1 MSKNYKAKEFAELLN
16 VSVLT
21 LQRWDNTGKLKAHRT
36 PTNRRY
42 YTYEQYQKYMGI
54 TNSSKKTVIYTRV
67 STSNQK
73 DDLKNQVEFLRQYAN
88 AKGIIVDTVIEDYG
102 SGLNYNRKQWN
113 KLIDECMTNEIGT
126 IIITHKDRFIRFG
139 FDWFEKFLN
148 KFGVKFIIVNNE
160 SLSPQEELV
169 QDIISILDVFSC
181 RIYGLRKYKKKIK
194 EDIEVEKSIQN
205 RDKANT
211 KADRYYVSVIV
222 DIDAPIIKNTNKGI
236 GIDLGLKDFAI
247 CSDGN
252 IYKNINKTQRIR
264 KLEKKLK
271 REQKRLSRKYEF
283 LKKRGG
289 TATKSNINKKIVKVQ
304 KLHHRLDNIRTD
316 YINKTI
322 SRIVNQ
328 KPKFITIED
337 LNVKGMMKNKHLSKA
352 VAEQKF
358 YEFRNKLTT
367 KCNALGIELRI
378 VDRFYPSSKLCHCC
392 GSIKKDL
399 KLKDRIYKCEC
410 GYIEDR
416 DYNASLNLRDC
427 LTYKIAQ

>member
-1 MSKNYKAKEFAELLN
+1 
-16 VSVLT
+16 
-21 LQRWDNTGKLKAHRT
+21 
-36 PTNRRY
+36 
-42 YTYEQYQKYMGI
+42 MGI

>member
-1 MSKNYKAKEFAELLN
+1 MRKNYKPKEFAELLN

-21 LQRWDNTGKLKAHRT
+21 LQRWDNAGKLKAFRT

-169 QDIISILDVFSC
+169 QDIISILHVFSC
-181 RIYGLRKYKKKIK
+181 RIYGLRKYKKKIR

-289 TATKSNINKKIVKVQ
+289 TATKSNINKKIANVQ

>member
-1 MSKNYKAKEFAELLN
+1 MKRAYKTEIKPTQKQIEKINQSIGICRWLYNSYLAKNKEL
-16 VSVLT
+16 
-21 LQRWDNTGKLKAHRT
+21 
-36 PTNRRY
+36 
-42 YTYEQYQKYMGI
+42 YEQYKQGLITKEKAFMSANDFDKY
-54 TNSSKKTVIYTRV
+54 TNNKVKVLDDFKWINNCGSKARKKSMCNAETAYKRFFKGQSKFPKFKKKSKSDVKLYFPKNNKGDWKVERHRIMIPT
-67 STSNQK
+67 
-73 DDLKNQVEFLRQYAN
+73 LKNVRLKEYGYIPVG
-88 AKGIIVDTVIEDYG
+88 AKVISGTV
-102 SGLNYNRKQWN
+102 SK
-113 KLIDECMTNEIGT
+113 
-126 IIITHKDRFIRFG
+126 
-139 FDWFEKFLN
+139 
-148 KFGVKFIIVNNE
+148 
-160 SLSPQEELV
+160 
-169 QDIISILDVFSC
+169 
-181 RIYGLRKYKKKIK
+181 
-194 EDIEVEKSIQN
+194 
-205 RDKANT
+205 